1 MQTPVRGDFHDP
13 PKPSKFGPCTPQ
25 SVSKTRPTKL
35 AEEEI
40 MNIETLE
47 LNAVA
52 ETAQADDSLEMLALS
67 LDDLDIVGGGSVIG
81 VLA

>member
-1 MQTPVRGDFHDP
+1 
-13 PKPSKFGPCTPQ
+13 
-25 SVSKTRPTKL
+25 
-35 AEEEI
+35 

>member
-1 MQTPVRGDFHDP
+1 
-13 PKPSKFGPCTPQ
+13 
-25 SVSKTRPTKL
+25 VSKTRPTKL